1 MKKINF
7 EKIEIFT
14 DVSKTKT
21 FTGDGR
27 EEFANLLY
35 TGCNGI
41 AAHALAFK
49 IYESRGAIEI
59 SEAEETLIMG
69 VAEQRCT
76 PAFIDGIKKQLNE
89 EA

>member
-7 EKIEIFT
+7 KEIEIFT
-14 DVSKTKT
+14 DISRSKT

-41 AAHALAFK
+41 AAHALALK
-49 IYESRGAIEI
+49 IYQSEGAVEI
-59 SEAEETLIMG
+59 TEAEETIIMS

-76 PAFIDGIKKQLNE
+76 PAFIDGIRKQLE
-89 EA
+89 E

>member
-7 EKIEIFT
+7 KEIEIFA
-14 DVSKTKT
+14 DISRTKT

-41 AAHALAFK
+41 AAHALALK
-49 IYESRGAIEI
+49 IYQSDGAIEV
-59 SEAEETLIMG
+59 SEAEEAMILA

-76 PAFIDGIKKQLNE
+76 PAFIDGIQKQLKTE
-89 EA
+89 

>member
-7 EKIEIFT
+7 KEIEIFT
-14 DVSKTKT
+14 DISKTKT

-35 TGCNGI
+35 TRCDGI
-41 AAHALAFK
+41 AAHSLALK
-49 IYESRGAIEI
+49 IYESQGMIEI
-59 SEAEETLIMG
+59 SEAEESLILS

-76 PAFIDGIKKQLNE
+76 PAFIDGIKKQLADE
-89 EA
+89 

>member
-7 EKIEIFT
+7 KQIEIT
-14 DVSKTKT
+14 DISGLRKSK
-21 FTGDGR
+21 GDAR

-41 AAHALAFK
+41 AAHALALK
-49 IYESRGAIEI
+49 IYQSEGAVEI
-59 SEAEETLIMG
+59 TEAEETIIMS

-76 PAFIDGIKKQLNE
+76 PAFIDGIRKQLE
-89 EA
+89 E

>member
-1 MKKINF
+1 MKRINF
-7 EKIEIFT
+7 KEIEIFT
-14 DVSKTKT
+14 DISKSKT

-41 AAHALAFK
+41 AAHALALK
-49 IYESRGAIEI
+49 IYQSEGAVEI
-59 SEAEETLIMG
+59 TEAEETIIMS

-76 PAFIDGIKKQLNE
+76 PAFIDGIRKQLE
-89 EA
+89 E

>member
-7 EKIEIFT
+7 HKIEIFT
-14 DVSKTKT
+14 DISRTKT

-41 AAHALAFK
+41 AAHSLALK
-49 IYESRGAIEI
+49 IYESEGAIEI
-59 SEAEETLIMG
+59 TESEEVLILS
-69 VAEQRCT
+69 VAEQKCT
-76 PAFIDGIKKQLNE
+76 PAFIDGIKKQLNNE
-89 EA
+89 

>member
-1 MKKINF
+1 MRKINF
-7 EKIEIFT
+7 KEIEIYT
-14 DVSKTKT
+14 DISKTKT

-35 TGCNGI
+35 NGCNGI

-49 IYESRGAIEI
+49 IYQSDGAIEI
-59 SEAEETLIMG
+59 SEAEEALIVL

-76 PAFIDGIKKQLNE
+76 PAFIDGLKKQLNKE
-89 EA
+89 E

>member
-7 EKIEIFT
+7 KEIEIFT
-14 DVSKTKT
+14 DISKSKT

-41 AAHALAFK
+41 AAHALALK
-49 IYESRGAIEI
+49 IYQSEGAVEI
-59 SEAEETLIMG
+59 TEAEETIIMS

-76 PAFIDGIKKQLNE
+76 PAFIDGIRKQLE
-89 EA
+89 E

>member
-1 MKKINF
+1 MGKINF
-7 EKIEIFT
+7 KEIEIFT
-14 DVSKTKT
+14 DISQTKT

-41 AAHALAFK
+41 AAHALALK
-49 IYESRGAIEI
+49 IYQSEGPIEI
-59 SEAEETLIMG
+59 SEAEETIIMG

-76 PAFIDGIKKQLNE
+76 PAFIDGLRKQLKTE
-89 EA
+89 

>member
-1 MKKINF
+1 MKRINF
-7 EKIEIFT
+7 KEIEIFT
-14 DVSKTKT
+14 DISKSKT

-41 AAHALAFK
+41 AAHALALK
-49 IYESRGAIEI
+49 IYQSEGAVEI
-59 SEAEETLIMG
+59 TVAEETIIMS

-76 PAFIDGIKKQLNE
+76 PAFIDGIRKQLE
-89 EA
+89 E

>member
-7 EKIEIFT
+7 KEIEIFT
-14 DVSKTKT
+14 DISRNKT

-41 AAHALAFK
+41 AAHALALK
-49 IYESRGAIEI
+49 IYQSEGAVEI
-59 SEAEETLIMG
+59 TEAEETIIMSM
-69 VAEQRCT
+69 AEQRCT
-76 PAFIDGIKKQLNE
+76 PAFIDGIRKQLE
-89 EA
+89 E

>member
-1 MKKINF
+1 MKRINF
-7 EKIEIFT
+7 KEIEIFT
-14 DVSKTKT
+14 DISKTKT

-41 AAHALAFK
+41 AAHALALK
-49 IYESRGAIEI
+49 IYQSDGPIEI
-59 SEAEETLIMG
+59 SEAEESIILG
-69 VAEQRCT
+69 SAEQRCT
-76 PAFIDGIKKQLNE
+76 PAFIDGIRKQL